1 MRFNQKTFLSLPGLT
16 KKLIIMKKN
25 MGIIDIIIRLLVA
38 ALVVVLY
45 FTSVITGT
53 LAIILLIVA
62 GIFTLTS
69 IFGICPLYSLIGVS
83 TKKKIE

>member
-1 MRFNQKTFLSLPGLT
+1 
-16 KKLIIMKKN
+16 
-25 MGIIDIIIRLLVA
+25 
-38 ALVVVLY
+38 LVVVLF
-45 FTSVITGT
+45 FTNVISGT

-83 TKKKIE
+83 TKKNVD